1 VIAWAGTEALGEA
14 IGGVAEFFDVLAT
27 ATGPVWEM
35 MENAAGETAW
45 ATDQG
50 SDTGMHVDRAEG

>member
-1 VIAWAGTEALGEA
+1 MGEA
-14 IGGVAEFFDVLAT
+14 IGRVAESFDVLAT
-27 ATGPVWEM
+27 ATGLLWEM